1 MKSGLATCNGLAY
14 LLLEIRKKCPLRF
27 STLKAHQLFQEAAM
41 TPAYQDQAIHVMGI
55 ELRTSNAHAFQT
67 IPLHWQRFFQEKVA
81 AAIEGRMSDD
91 IYAVYT
97 NFQNAG
103 INNEGTYS
111 LIIGLAIHPEIE
123 PLPAAGFARAVVP
136 ASHRIVFP
144 VAANR
149 PENVGETWQ
158 KIWKYAAVQKT
169 CIAEYERYRSSDGRI
184 DISIGINNPSRAL

>member
-1 MKSGLATCNGLAY
+1 
-14 LLLEIRKKCPLRF
+14 
-27 STLKAHQLFQEAAM
+27 M
-41 TPAYQDQAIHVMGI
+41 TPAYQDQAIHVIGI

-67 IPLHWQRFFQEKVA
+67 IPLHWQRFFQEKVTT
-81 AAIEGRMSDD
+81 AIEGRMSDD

-111 LIIGLAIHPEIE
+111 LIIGLATHPESAS
-123 PLPAAGFARAVVP
+123 PLPAGFTRAVVP

-158 KIWKYAAVQKT
+158 KIWQYSGVQKT
-169 CIAEYERYRSSDGRI
+169 YIAEYERYRSSDGRI
-184 DISIGINNPSRAL
+184 DISIGINSPISAL